1 MSEEEFVE
9 AIFQRDLK
17 IKKLNEKVK
26 ELENKYS
33 DEEIRNTVLKKC
45 NEVIEKDYVSKDK
58 IREKIKE
65 LEKEKEENEEYGLD
79 CTLIYEHEIDIN
91 AIIKVLQ
98 ELLK

>member
-33 DEEIRNTVLKKC
+33 DEEIRNTVLKRC

-58 IREKIKE
+58 IKEKIKE
-65 LEKEKEENEEYGLD
+65 IQMLDKKGIGFNYNSNQVLGL
-79 CTLIYEHEIDIN
+79 
-91 AIIKVLQ
+91 LQ
-98 ELLK
+98 ELLGDEDE